1 MKKVCSF
8 CGRGEKEVR
17 LLITGLNGFICED
30 CTTQAY
36 QIVQSAIPAAGD
48 VSAKG
53 DDDGNFNIKKVP
65 KPKDIKSYLDEY
77 IIGQDEAKRF
87 LRWQSTTITSV
98 CNSRRMTVVWRLR
111 RAT

>member
-36 QIVQSAIPAAGD
+36 QIVKSAIPAAGD
-48 VSAKG
+48 VSEKG
-53 DDDGNFNIKKVP
+53 DD
-65 KPKDIKSYLDEY
+65 
-77 IIGQDEAKRF
+77 
-87 LRWQSTTITSV
+87 
-98 CNSRRMTVVWRLR
+98 
-111 RAT
+111 